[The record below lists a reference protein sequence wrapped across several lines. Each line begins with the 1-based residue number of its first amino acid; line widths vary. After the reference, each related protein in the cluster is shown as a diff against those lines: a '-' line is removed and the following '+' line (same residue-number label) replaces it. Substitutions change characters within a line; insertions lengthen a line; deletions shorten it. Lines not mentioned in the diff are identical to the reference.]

1 MATRKRK
8 KTRDFDIV
16 LWGATGFTGRLVAIY
31 LARNYASS
39 GLKWAIGGRNRGK
52 LEQLRDELL
61 SYDATLANLELV
73 TGDSHD
79 RESLDRITERT
90 TTVCTTVGPYD
101 LYGEEL
107 VASCVDKGTHYC
119 DLTGET
125 PFIRRMIDRYHERA
139 VESGARIV
147 HCCGFDSIPSDIG
160 TFVLQ
165 QQAQRKWGAPAND
178 VTFYLV
184 TAQGGFS
191 GGTVSSL
198 LNVIKNVSRP
208 EVRSVLGNPYAL
220 NPEGERSGPDRQDSM
235 GVRYDKTVGAWTG
248 PFLMAPINTRVVRRS
263 NALMSYAY
271 GKDFTYREVSRTGR
285 GPKGL
290 AMAAG
295 MSAGLVS
302 FMAGVSVKPIR
313 KLLEDHVLPA
323 PGEGP
328 TQEQIERGSFVAELV
343 GKRGA
348 EEVRVTVRG
357 RRDPGYGATA
367 GMLAES
373 ALCLSLDKDKLTSAG
388 GILTPASAMGDALVE
403 RLPNAEV
410 TVTVS

>member
-8 KTRDFDIV
+8 QSRDLDLV

-31 LARNYASS
+31 IAKHYAGS
-39 GLKWAIGGRNRGK
+39 GLKWAIGGRSRSK
-52 LEQLRDELL
+52 LEAIRDELL
-61 SYDATLANLELV
+61 AYDATLAELELV

-107 VASCVDKGTHYC
+107 VASCAEKGTHYC

-139 VESGARIV
+139 IESGARIV
-147 HCCGFDSIPSDIG
+147 HCCGFDSIPSDLG
-160 TFVLQ
+160 TFALQ
-165 QQAQRKWGAPAND
+165 KEAQRRWGAPAD
-178 VTFYLV
+178 EVTFYLV
-184 TAQGGFS
+184 NARGGFS

-198 LNVIKNVSRP
+198 LNVVKNVSRP

-220 NPEGERSGPDRQDSM
+220 NPEGERRGPDGPDSM
-235 GVRYDKTVGAWTG
+235 AIRYDKNVDAWTA
-248 PFLMAPINTRVVRRS
+248 PFLMGPINTRVVRRS
-263 NALMSYAY
+263 NALLDYAY
-271 GKDFTYREVSRTGR
+271 GENFRYKEVTRTGEGPR
-285 GPKGL
+285 GF

-295 MSAGLVS
+295 MSAGLVA
-302 FMAGVSVKPIR
+302 FMAGVSIKPIR
-313 KLLEDHVLPA
+313 NILETRFLPA

-328 TQEQIERGSFVAELV
+328 SQEEIENGSFVAELV
-343 GKRGA
+343 GKQGER
-348 EEVRVTVRG
+348 EVRVTVRG

-373 ALCLSLDKDKLTSAG
+373 ALCLSLDGDKLTSPG
-388 GILTPASAMGDALVE
+388 GILTTASAMGDALLA

-410 TVTVS
+410 TITAS

>member
-1 MATRKRK
+1 
-8 KTRDFDIV
+8 
-16 LWGATGFTGRLVAIY
+16 
-31 LARNYASS
+31 
-39 GLKWAIGGRNRGK
+39 
-52 LEQLRDELL
+52 
-61 SYDATLANLELV
+61 
-73 TGDSHD
+73 
-79 RESLDRITERT
+79 
-90 TTVCTTVGPYD
+90 
-101 LYGEEL
+101 
-107 VASCVDKGTHYC
+107 
-119 DLTGET
+119 
-125 PFIRRMIDRYHERA
+125 
-139 VESGARIV
+139 
-147 HCCGFDSIPSDIG
+147 
-160 TFVLQ
+160 
-165 QQAQRKWGAPAND
+165 
-178 VTFYLV
+178 
-184 TAQGGFS
+184 
-191 GGTVSSL
+191 
-198 LNVIKNVSRP
+198 
-208 EVRSVLGNPYAL
+208 
-220 NPEGERSGPDRQDSM
+220 
-235 GVRYDKTVGAWTG
+235 
-248 PFLMAPINTRVVRRS
+248 MAPINTRVVRRS

-271 GKDFTYREVSRTGR
+271 GKDFTYREVSRTGK

-313 KLLEDHVLPA
+313 KLLEDRVLPA

-328 TQEQIERGSFVAELV
+328 TQEQIESGSFVAELV

-348 EEVRVTVRG
+348 DEVRVTVRG